1 MDDAQELKR
10 RSIFDDEYVVDPKT
24 GEKQITKRG
33 ALSTFEDCY
42 EKFALLL
49 DQYPRLSDGAL
60 ADEVIESLEEYQ
72 EMRKIAG
79 LDWPDDFVLQDLID
93 EQADGSSFRFKL
105 PTSEMLRQ
113 EKIESGEIDPE
124 EVEET
129 DGAEDADGTDEE
141 EQPSGEPTQDVGE
154 AGNEAGN
161 SDDSSAPSQP
171 ATSPELETDHRP
183 VEKTVPTETPDTDA

>member
-1 MDDAQELKR
+1 
-10 RSIFDDEYVVDPKT
+10 
-24 GEKQITKRG
+24 
-33 ALSTFEDCY
+33 
-42 EKFALLL
+42 
-49 DQYPRLSDGAL
+49 
-60 ADEVIESLEEYQ
+60 
-72 EMRKIAG
+72 MRKIAG

-161 SDDSSAPSQP
+161 SDDSSAPSQS
-171 ATSPELETDHRP
+171 ATSPELETDDSP
-183 VEKTVPTETPDTDA
+183 VEKTIPTETPDTDA